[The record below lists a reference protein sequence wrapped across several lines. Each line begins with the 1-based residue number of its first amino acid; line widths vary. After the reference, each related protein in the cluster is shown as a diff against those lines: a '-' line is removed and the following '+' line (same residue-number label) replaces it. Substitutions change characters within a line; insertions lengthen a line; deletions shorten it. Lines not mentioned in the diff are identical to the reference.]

1 MLTRHGI
8 KAWWDFEPTIGAML
22 KANLAFIAGNQ
33 YWCRLYAAT
42 TPGGV
47 DMQVIKNN
55 TGSSLVAP
63 RESRVKAV
71 GSLGRRQ

>member
-1 MLTRHGI
+1 
-8 KAWWDFEPTIGAML
+8 
-22 KANLAFIAGNQ
+22 
-33 YWCRLYAAT
+33 
-42 TPGGV
+42 
-47 DMQVIKNN
+47 MQVIKNN